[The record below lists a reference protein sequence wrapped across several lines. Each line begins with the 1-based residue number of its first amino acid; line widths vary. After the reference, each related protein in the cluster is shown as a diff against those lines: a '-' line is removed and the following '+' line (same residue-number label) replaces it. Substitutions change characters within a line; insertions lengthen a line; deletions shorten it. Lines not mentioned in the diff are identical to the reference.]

1 MSDKG
6 IRPRR
11 VAELVQA
18 ELSRI
23 LIREFQDAGTGL
35 LTVTRVEMTPD
46 LLTARVS
53 LSVFGTG
60 AAGALLDRLERSK
73 ARIRR
78 TLASRVKLK
87 YNPQLFFSLDPGPDH
102 QARIDRLIEES
113 KKHGL

>member
-1 MSDKG
+1 MSERG

-35 LTVTRVEMTPD
+35 LTVTRVEMSPD
-46 LLTARVS
+46 LLSARVY
-53 LSVFGTG
+53 LSVFGSADPG
-60 AAGALLDRLERSK
+60 PLLDRIERGKS
-73 ARIRR
+73 ALRR
-78 TLASRVKLK
+78 SLASRVKLK
-87 YNPQLFFSLDPGPDH
+87 YNPQLFFVLDPGPGH
-102 QARIDRLIEES
+102 QARIDKLIEES